1 MRKALLPMVASL
13 LFCAAAIA
21 ALIVTNAKAQPSPA
35 QAKPVMMAMA
45 GPPGM
50 AERRAAMCGDI
61 GARAAGRLAYLE
73 ARLDLTA
80 AQTPLFARWKQVRL
94 AAAHEMQDKCETRRT
109 AGRADRSPVARL
121 AREEARLKQ
130 RLADIS
136 AERPALDA
144 LYSHLT
150 AEQKTRFS
158 RGAMH
163 FMRPAMMMRRR
174 GGPMGNP
181 PMGSPMDRM
190 APQPPGG
197 QGGPGAPMDA
207 PPPQ

>member
-80 AQTPLFARWKQVRL
+80 AQAPLFARWKQVRL
-94 AAAHEMQDKCETRRT
+94 AAAHEMQDKCEARRT

-144 LYSHLT
+144 LYTALT
-150 AEQKTRFS
+150 SAQREDL
-158 RGAMH
+158 
-163 FMRPAMMMRRR
+163 RPAMMGRSMMRHRMFAR
-174 GGPMGNP
+174 MMPGPRSMDGSPPGFMRDGSMHGGPHP
-181 PMGSPMDRM
+181 
-190 APQPPGG
+190 
-197 QGGPGAPMDA
+197 
-207 PPPQ
+207 